1 MASII
6 QYLPNRLFVFSHLIR
21 HIDFFLLNKTTTI
34 FQSQNLEETVQQ
46 NRMLQ
51 FAESRECTVNHL
63 LNPQGL
69 VYFKLILRGGGGL
82 IETGGLVE
90 KGCLFNLAKTMILIP
105 HNDLEYKVEKLKYK
119 KSEVMQPIIKN
130 KSEIPVGE

>member
-51 FAESRECTVNHL
+51 FAESREYTVNHL

-69 VYFKLILRGGGGL
+69 VYLKLILTGGL

-90 KGCLFNLAKTMILIP
+90 KGCLFNLAKTMVLIR

-119 KSEVMQPIIKN
+119 KSEVM
-130 KSEIPVGE
+130 

>member
-1 MASII
+1 
-6 QYLPNRLFVFSHLIR
+6 
-21 HIDFFLLNKTTTI
+21 
-34 FQSQNLEETVQQ
+34 
-46 NRMLQ
+46 MLQ
-51 FAESRECTVNHL
+51 FAESREYTVNHL

-69 VYFKLILRGGGGL
+69 VYFKLILRGGL

-90 KGCLFNLAKTMILIP
+90 KGCLFNLAKTTVLIP

-130 KSEIPVGE
+130 KSEIPVGEQTIMDRSTRSD